1 MLKCFI
7 CHFYFDSIKWL
18 KRLGKEKVALE
29 SYGNDV
35 ISVGQNKY
43 QFMQSEPVAKLSLDQ
58 YQAELKIPSPQ
69 ISDAGMYICFVSD
82 SSQAN
87 AWSYKSVVL
96 KINPTSDEKGKLY
109 SMDIDNF
116 LYFIPL
122 S

>member
-1 MLKCFI
+1 MI
-7 CHFYFDSIKWL
+7 YHFCYDSIKWL
-18 KRLGKEKVALE
+18 KRLGKGKVAIE

-96 KINPTSDEKGKLY
+96 KINPTSGEKGK
-109 SMDIDNF
+109 IDCMNVTNW
-116 LYFIPL
+116 L
-122 S
+122 